1 MNKLFDLEAFKAGQ
15 KALTRD
21 GRIATYVGF
30 CKECDFNFKVMVHIE
45 NDGRCFPYKADGVF
59 FNINDKMDLVSMVSR
74 HQHLIDSYNPED
86 TWQIKMGDVWCVIY
100 EPKWYE
106 ACEYRLHP
114 HNDLIK
120 AHKKGAKIECKYEGK
135 EWRDASSDDIW
146 SWYEDAEYRIKPEST
161 THCLCYNPGHV
172 HGEFSWSPSLA
183 TKELAVANGW
193 KIIQE
198 WEV

>member
-1 MNKLFDLEAFKAGQ
+1 MNKPFDLEAFKAGQ

-21 GRIATYVGF
+21 GRVATFVGF

-59 FNINDKMDLVSMVSR
+59 FNINDNMNLVSMISQ
-74 HQHLIDSYNPED
+74 HQELIDNYNPED
-86 TWQIKMGDVWCVIY
+86 TWQIKIDNIWCKIY
-100 EPKWYE
+100 EPEWFEDY
-106 ACEYRLHP
+106 EYRLHP

-120 AHKKGAKIECKYEGK
+120 AFKHGAKIQFLNYYREWEDCK
-135 EWRDASSDDIW
+135 DPSW
-146 SWYEDAEYRIKPEST
+146 SEYAQYRIKPEQVI
-161 THCLCYNPGHV
+161 HCLCYNPGHV

-198 WEV
+198 WEVSV